1 MSTAGPVRPMQAL
14 RQRRESQRPSQLRS
28 STRNAQGD
36 AEEAAA
42 ADKVVEKPLVINE
55 QYILKKFKGSPPSLI
70 VHLHQHHFR
79 FEQQDG
85 NFPYNSPMR
94 PLLQHI
100 RDGTIPHFILEEMLR
115 AGVTFY
121 EGCLIVQLVDH
132 RSADAKTQ
140 AGPQNTSS
148 KEGKTAQFSI
158 HNWNEYLTPSPW
170 VPYPSPPKSS
180 SDESPPPK
188 SEQANRPASS
198 AGEIKAKTEGPSA
211 DDANAANRSPRVT
224 TKVLFPTALSYQTEL
239 ELLANTPMPDLA
251 AARRQQSRAAATPLS
266 AHPPTPL
273 TSMPPT
279 PSAAR
284 GPAPKRQ
291 KMILDETNVHDF
303 EADVINAAAPA
314 LFLEPVHSLLE
325 SQDIIEATTHS
336 MHRNAPPPPKTR
348 KRTTAELA
356 ADEAQFAA
364 DQNFMLFGDSAASTS
379 NAAQMNGDGEGMR
392 SGAAAFEP
400 RFSRFKTLENIK
412 IAHEENERIKK
423 EDEARQAQL
432 KREQQANADAI
443 RRREEAAEQNRVL
456 AARHQQQQQQQQQQ
470 QHHQQ
475 QQQHQQH
482 QQQQQQAMQA
492 EQMRRQAQAQAQAQ
506 AAGNSIGTPLHT
518 QFSQAQQHS
527 PMVRQ
532 QTPMQASPVMNANAV
547 ANHAMG
553 GPPHM
558 ARQMSRQQ
566 SSQHPGSAHG
576 TPQMHMNT
584 PQMNQAVPV
593 TRHMTPQPGR
603 VNQHGS
609 PVGAMQG
616 TPMMPVGG
624 QMPQNLSQ
632 EQMMRIQQLRR
643 NQLMQQQHQNAAMAG
658 SPHNMTP
665 EQMQIFRQQQ
675 IAQAQ
680 AQAQMAHHNGQ
691 GSNNGTPTPY
701 NAQLAQQMRQQM
713 AQSASPNPGQQQ
725 GQQRPPGQQAM
736 MGANMGMGGMNMANM
751 ANMTPEQQQQV
762 HRQRSQ
768 MIVKRMMAHYGGN
781 LPAPIQQ
788 MIRSGQIMQ
797 AWQMVVQQ
805 QQQAQQA
812 NQQQQQ
818 QQQGGQNNMGIGGG
832 MGQMNMGGMGMGVSM
847 GGGGQMS
854 MGGGVGGVPA
864 GMNGMGT
871 MGGGGMTMQQMQQV
885 QMRLQQQQ
893 QQAAAAQQG
902 GAGGDGGGQ
911 PQNQQAYMARL
922 MRQQQMLAQRQ
933 AQQQQQNMMG
943 MGGGM
948 GMGMGWQGGM
958 GRGQGGGMG

>member
-28 STRNAQGD
+28 STRNAHGD

-188 SEQANRPASS
+188 TEQANRPTSS

-211 DDANAANRSPRVT
+211 DDANAANKSPR
-224 TKVLFPTALSYQTEL
+224 
-239 ELLANTPMPDLA
+239 
-251 AARRQQSRAAATPLS
+251 
-266 AHPPTPL
+266 
-273 TSMPPT
+273 
-279 PSAAR
+279 
-284 GPAPKRQ
+284 
-291 KMILDETNVHDF
+291 
-303 EADVINAAAPA
+303 
-314 LFLEPVHSLLE
+314 
-325 SQDIIEATTHS
+325 
-336 MHRNAPPPPKTR
+336 
-348 KRTTAELA
+348 
-356 ADEAQFAA
+356 FAA

-423 EDEARQAQL
+423 EEEARQAQL

-443 RRREEAAEQNRVL
+443 RRREEAAEQNRAL
-456 AARHQQQQQQQQQQ
+456 A
-470 QHHQQ
+470 
-475 QQQHQQH
+475 
-482 QQQQQQAMQA
+482 
-492 EQMRRQAQAQAQAQ
+492 
-506 AAGNSIGTPLHT
+506 
-518 QFSQAQQHS
+518 
-527 PMVRQ
+527 
-532 QTPMQASPVMNANAV
+532 
-547 ANHAMG
+547 
-553 GPPHM
+553 
-558 ARQMSRQQ
+558 
-566 SSQHPGSAHG
+566 
-576 TPQMHMNT
+576 
-584 PQMNQAVPV
+584 
-593 TRHMTPQPGR
+593 PGR

-632 EQMMRIQQLRR
+632 EQIMRIQQLRR
-643 NQLMQQQHQNAAMAG
+643 TQLMQQQHQNAAMAG

-691 GSNNGTPTPY
+691 GSNSGTPTPY

-725 GQQRPPGQQAM
+725 GQQRPPGQQGM
-736 MGANMGMGGMNMANM
+736 MGANMGMGQMNM

-805 QQQAQQA
+805 QAAQQA

-933 AQQQQQNMMG
+933 AQQQQQSMMG